1 MYLWYYRGKFGGCW
15 QILTQKM
22 CRDQNCVPTTAAF
35 GQNVPT
41 FGCLGNMSPTCRQLY
56 WPRFAHHLTLCI
68 LCHRSSLCLE
78 EEVASKEDNTDND
91 ATDNNDDDNNNNNDM
106 PPMAKPA
113 TAVVAAAAKKKA
125 LATKKTTGDKSN
137 KVAVMPPYAPA
148 KRNFLIDATDRF
160 LVAYYSKIVNG
171 YADVAIMVNG
181 IIKKG
186 SYDVQVAK
194 DGLLLLWRWA
204 SCSECFKMEI
214 LKKILWDK
222 YRDSSHCVVA
232 WDNLRMEMRDKN
244 VCSKQGLFWGAPMVG
259 HLK

>member
-1 MYLWYYRGKFGGCW
+1 M
-15 QILTQKM
+15 
-22 CRDQNCVPTTAAF
+22 
-35 GQNVPT
+35 
-41 FGCLGNMSPTCRQLY
+41 
-56 WPRFAHHLTLCI
+56 
-68 LCHRSSLCLE
+68 
-78 EEVASKEDNTDND
+78 DNE
-91 ATDNNDDDNNNNNDM
+91 AVNNDSTANDGNEDI
-106 PPMAKPA
+106 PPKVKPA
-113 TAVVAAAAKKKA
+113 AAAMAMAAKKKA
-125 LATKKTTGDKSN
+125 PAAKKTTGDKSN

-214 LKKILWDK
+214 LKKTLWDK